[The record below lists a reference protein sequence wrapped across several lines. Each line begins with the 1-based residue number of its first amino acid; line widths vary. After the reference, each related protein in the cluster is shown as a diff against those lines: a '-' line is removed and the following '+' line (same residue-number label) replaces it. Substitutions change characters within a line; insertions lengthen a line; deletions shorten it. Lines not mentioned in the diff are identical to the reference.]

1 MRHHIN
7 SFALCALALTALLL
21 SSCVPAFT
29 PTFPPTLLP
38 TIAPSPS
45 PTPTPTPSPTPS
57 PTPTPTSTPTPAPT
71 LDPATVTGIVG
82 KVEAR
87 LVQAGIEPL
96 CLRWEDA
103 DDDGTAE
110 WVGLYHRPGEGGK
123 GELMAFILDDDE
135 TWYEL
140 RPLKKEPGKK
150 DFGLGQYP
158 TCELEVRD
166 VNADGH
172 TEVLIWGHAE
182 TSTALLHIFVW
193 KGDSYVL
200 LASFEGD
207 AGIRQENRDGDLAD
221 EFAVRYDAGSGLVWE
236 AVHTW
241 DGLNYGWTWERYD
254 WFYLSRPHPYPTDTP
269 EHAVISFYLALDDR
283 DIPGA
288 YNLLTQG
295 AQAVQTYQVWA
306 AGFATTV
313 AVEVGSVHELA
324 RQGNT
329 ATVAAQVRALDNVDG
344 RIIAT
349 LWDVEWQLQET
360 EYGWR
365 LDSASASQLERW
377 ELKYYR

>member
-1 MRHHIN
+1 MEYARAFPMFRI
-7 SFALCALALTALLL
+7 LTLLLLLTA
-21 SSCVPAFT
+21 SCVPALAPAVSPT
-29 PTFPPTLLP
+29 PLL
-38 TIAPSPS
+38 TAIPS
-45 PTPTPTPSPTPS
+45 PTPTPVPSPTPS
-57 PTPTPTSTPTPAPT
+57 PTPTPTPTSTPAPT
-71 LDPATVTGIVG
+71 PDPAVVTNIVG
-82 KVEAR
+82 QINAR
-87 LVQAGIEPL
+87 LTQAGIEPL
-96 CLRWEDA
+96 CLRWEDT
-103 DDDGTAE
+103 DDDGKAE
-110 WVGLYHRPGEGGK
+110 WSVLYHRNGEEGRS
-123 GELMAFILDDDE
+123 ELMAFILDDNGA
-135 TWYEL
+135 WYEL

-166 VNADGH
+166 VNGDGR

-182 TSTALLHIFVW
+182 SSTTLLHIFVW
-193 KGDSYVL
+193 DGSSYVL

-207 AGIRQENRDGDLAD
+207 AGIRQENSDGDLAD

-254 WFYLSRPHPYPTDTP
+254 WFYLSRPHAYPTDTP

-288 YNLLTQG
+288 YGLLTPMAQM
-295 AQAVQTYQVWA
+295 AQAYQAWA

-313 AVEVGSVHELA
+313 SVEVGSVHELA
-324 RQGNT
+324 RQGDS
-329 ATVAAQVRALDNVDG
+329 ATVTAQVQALDNVDG

-349 LWDVEWQLQET
+349 LWDVEWELRKT
-360 EYGWR
+360 EHGWR
-365 LDSASASQLERW
+365 LESAKTTQLDRR